1 MKRTVITGIG
11 VVSCLGNNQ
20 EEVYQSLLNSKSGIT
35 FSEEYKEYNLKS
47 NIHGIPNIKLE
58 DHVDRKVI
66 RFMGPGSAYNYISMA
81 EAIKDSGLEEKE
93 VSNILTGM
101 IMGSG
106 GPSIQNVIFA
116 ADKTREKNPKKM
128 GPFIVPRTMSSTASA
143 TLAVPFKIKGVN
155 YTISSA
161 CATSGH
167 CIGNGME
174 LIQLGKQKI
183 IFAGGSDEVHF
194 ALTAMFDAMTALS
207 SKYNDTP
214 EKASRPYDKTRDG
227 FVISGGGGVLVLEE
241 YEHAKA
247 RGAKI
252 YAELT
257 GYGATSDGYDMVAP
271 SGEGAVRC
279 MQMALSTSKNKI
291 DYINTHGTSTPVG
304 DITELK
310 AVGEMLDENPYLSD
324 LAGDTPGTNSI
335 EIDTRDFMDE
345 DVIAPETLNE
355 ILGVHDTAAYDRLS
369 YSGNQ
374 SPMRGFGTNWE
385 KHLEPDQVLT
395 DDDFRAGLEGIM
407 DGPPSTSKGYGKA
420 VAEGAATGAVLGS
433 TSAYLFP
440 EEVKKVVG
448 GLAELKDSWWTWI
461 KDFPDHLDWVAR
473 ATGATLDGMEK
484 ATRSTGNQVVDLLND
499 GFRQQTNSLLTDL
512 NGGVIPMMGKADAAI
527 LQGASKDLSRQGYDG
542 QAVFSND
549 IRKEIEA
556 GDAMVVGYRTEK
568 DYERALEQAGQYGLE
583 IDRHY
588 WRKPSRKNIRPGTG
602 EPWTRDHLKKLA
614 TTNHFYPDAGLRRG
628 PR

>member
-1 MKRTVITGIG
+1 MKRVVVTGIG

-20 EEVYQSLLNSKSGIT
+20 EKVYQSLINSKSGIT
-35 FSEEYKEYNLKS
+35 FCKEYKEYNLKS
-47 NIHGIPNIKLE
+47 NIHGKPNIKLE
-58 DHVDRKVI
+58 DYIDRKII
-66 RFMGPGSAYNYISMA
+66 RFMGDGSAYNYVAMN
-81 EAIKDSGLEEKE
+81 EAVKDSGLEEKE
-93 VSNILTGM
+93 VSNTSTGM

-106 GPSIQNVIFA
+106 GPSIKNVILA

-128 GPFIVPRTMSSTASA
+128 GPFVVPRTMASTASA

-167 CIGNGME
+167 CIGNAME

-252 YAELT
+252 YSEIT

-279 MQMALSTSKNKI
+279 MNMALSTSRNKI

-310 AVGEMLDENPYLSD
+310 AVREVFNNSIPKISSTKSLSGHSLGATSVHEAIYSLIMMKNKFISASININEMDEEAKKYPIVTKVEKEVTLNSIMSNSF
-324 LAGDTPGTNSI
+324 GFGGTN
-335 EIDTRDFMDE
+335 
-345 DVIAPETLNE
+345 
-355 ILGVHDTAAYDRLS
+355 
-369 YSGNQ
+369 
-374 SPMRGFGTNWE
+374 
-385 KHLEPDQVLT
+385 
-395 DDDFRAGLEGIM
+395 
-407 DGPPSTSKGYGKA
+407 
-420 VAEGAATGAVLGS
+420 
-433 TSAYLFP
+433 
-440 EEVKKVVG
+440 
-448 GLAELKDSWWTWI
+448 
-461 KDFPDHLDWVAR
+461 
-473 ATGATLDGMEK
+473 ATLVFEK
-484 ATRSTGNQVVDLLND
+484 LN
-499 GFRQQTNSLLTDL
+499 
-512 NGGVIPMMGKADAAI
+512 
-527 LQGASKDLSRQGYDG
+527 
-542 QAVFSND
+542 
-549 IRKEIEA
+549 
-556 GDAMVVGYRTEK
+556 
-568 DYERALEQAGQYGLE
+568 
-583 IDRHY
+583 
-588 WRKPSRKNIRPGTG
+588 
-602 EPWTRDHLKKLA
+602 
-614 TTNHFYPDAGLRRG
+614 
-628 PR
+628 